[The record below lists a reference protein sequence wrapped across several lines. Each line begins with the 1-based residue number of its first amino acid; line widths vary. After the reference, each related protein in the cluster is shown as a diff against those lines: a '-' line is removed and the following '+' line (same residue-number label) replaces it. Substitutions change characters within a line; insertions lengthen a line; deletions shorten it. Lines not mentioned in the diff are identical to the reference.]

1 MEEVI
6 SSRWNLSRWAIEHR
20 AFTAFALILILIAG
34 TQAYFTLGRAE
45 DPSFKIKTA
54 IVSAEWPGATAAEM
68 QNQVA
73 DRIESKLRQLP
84 YLDFLRT
91 YCLPNRVLIMVQ
103 LRDDIPK
110 SQVDEIW
117 YQTRKKLDDLQPDLP
132 PTLLGPN
139 VNDEYGDVY
148 SAIYAFQGDGYTPA
162 ELKKI
167 CETARKRVLLLR
179 EVEKVDLLGDQGE
192 KIFVEFSQEKLN
204 SLAISPND
212 LFDALRNHNDLRS
225 AGSIDTASD
234 RIYLRLDKSL
244 CSEDRV
250 RNVPIDV
257 AGRTF
262 TLGDIAN
269 VYRGYDD
276 PPGTL
281 MRYNGRP
288 AVGIGIVMADNENVL
303 NLGEKVIHT
312 MKAFEAELPAGVE
325 VGEIAF
331 QPKIVEESVTEF
343 LRSFAE
349 ALVIVLLVSFLSL
362 GLRTGVVVA
371 VSVPVVLAIVF
382 VVMEMIGM
390 DFDRIS
396 LGALILALGL
406 LVDDAII
413 AIEMMSV
420 KLEEGW
426 DRASAATYTWQSTA
440 FPMLSGTLITAA
452 GFLPV
457 GIAKSAAGEYAG
469 GIFWVVGI
477 ALITSW
483 FVAVIFI
490 PYLGM
495 LLLPDKH
502 SAATKPLL
510 TRAFN
515 KIFRRGV
522 SQAATDTLT
531 AEEQPHFEHGTAA
544 YNRPFHRLMRG
555 FITFCVSRPYLVVGA
570 TLVSFIASLVAFT
583 TLQQQ
588 FFPTSSRLEVLVDL
602 RLPEGSSIEATE
614 RLTHHTEDY
623 LNQLQK
629 DNPND
634 PYFEHYTSYIGI
646 GAARFFLALN
656 PDLPDPSFAKI
667 VIVSKDLKKRE
678 ELVARIQEM
687 MQNDPE
693 YSVAR
698 CRVNRLEFGPP
709 VGFPVQFRV
718 TGEDTNTLDKIARQV
733 LETMKG
739 DPAMIDPHIDVGE
752 QAKSIDMQLDHR
764 RLATMKLSPQ
774 RVADTMQAM
783 LSGVNVTQVR
793 EGTELVDIVVRAA
806 DEDRSNPAAIGDL
819 MVRSDSGAT
828 MSLNQVAHITPIQ
841 EPPILWRRNQESLLT
856 VRGDVVDGVQPP
868 DVSNRIYAKLANLRA
883 NLPPGYRIEQ
893 GGGVEESAKANKAL
907 FAVFPF
913 MIMVMLTLLMLQVQ
927 NFRKAFLVFGIAPLG
942 IIGATL
948 FLHIFNAP
956 FGFVALLGVI
966 ALAGMDMRNS
976 VILIDQIEQDMAHGL
991 SQWEA
996 VIESSVR
1003 RARPVVLTAAT
1014 AILAMIPLTRSVF
1027 WGPMAIA
1034 IMGGLSL
1041 ATFLTLLNL
1050 PALYVILFRVKK
1062 DEPVAD
1068 SIHSEPVYLAT

>member
-1 MEEVI
+1 MEEI
-6 SSRWNLSRWAIEHR
+6 SSSRWNLSRWAIEHR
-20 AFTAFALILILIAG
+20 AFTAFALILILVAG
-34 TQAYFTLGRAE
+34 TRAYFTLGRAE

-54 IVSAEWPGATAAEM
+54 IVSAQWPGATAAEM

-103 LRDDIPK
+103 LRDNIPK

-117 YQTRKKLDDLQPDLP
+117 YQTRKKLDDLRPSLP

-148 SAIYAFQGDGYTPA
+148 SAIYAFQGDGYTPG

-167 CETARKRVLLLR
+167 CETARKRVLLLQ
-179 EVEKVDLLGDQGE
+179 EVEKVDLLGNQGE

-225 AGSIDTASD
+225 AGSIDTTND

-257 AGRTF
+257 GGRTF
-262 TLGDIAN
+262 TLGDIAS
-269 VYRGYDD
+269 VSRGYDD
-276 PPGTL
+276 PPDTL

-288 AVGIGIVMADNENVL
+288 AIGIGVVMADNENVL
-303 NLGEKVIHT
+303 SLGENVTKT
-312 MKAFEAELPAGVE
+312 MQAFQAELPAGVDMG
-325 VGEIAF
+325 VIAF

-362 GLRTGVVVA
+362 GFRTGVVVA

-382 VVMEMIGM
+382 VVMEMMGM

-477 ALITSW
+477 ALVTSW

-490 PYLGM
+490 PYLGI
-495 LLLPDKH
+495 LLLPDLH
-502 SAATKPLL
+502 TTSNRKPLL
-510 TRAFN
+510 ARVASRFL
-515 KIFRRGV
+515 RRTV
-522 SQAATDTLT
+522 EPEETAKTDPDVK
-531 AEEQPHFEHGTAA
+531 EPHFEHASQA

-555 FITFCVSRPYLVVGA
+555 FITICVSRPYLVVGT
-570 TLVSFIASLVAFT
+570 TLIAFIAAVVGFT

-602 RLPEGSSIEATE
+602 RLPEGSSIEATQ
-614 RLTHHTEDY
+614 RLTHRMEEHLEA
-623 LNQLQK
+623 LQK
-629 DNPND
+629 THPDD

-667 VIVSKDLKKRE
+667 VIVSKDLVKRE
-678 ELVARIQEM
+678 ELVAKISETLQS
-687 MQNDPE
+687 DPE
-693 YSVAR
+693 FSIAR

-718 TGEDTNTLDKIARQV
+718 TGDDESTLNRIAYQV
-733 LETMKG
+733 LDVMKD

-764 RLATMKLSPQ
+764 RLAAMKLSPQ

-783 LSGVNVTQVR
+783 LTGVSVTQVR
-793 EGTELVDIVVRAA
+793 EGTELVDIVVRASE
-806 DEDRSNPAAIGDL
+806 EDRSNPATIGDL
-819 MVRSDSGAT
+819 MVRSDSGASL
-828 MSLNQVAHITPIQ
+828 SLNQVARITPVQ

-868 DVSNRIYAKLANLRA
+868 DVSNRIYAQLAEIRSQ
-883 NLPPGYRIEQ
+883 LPPGYRIEQ

-907 FAVFPF
+907 FAVFPV

-927 NFRKAFLVFGIAPLG
+927 NFRKALLVFGIAPLG

-948 FLHIFNAP
+948 FLHLFNAP
-956 FGFVALLGVI
+956 FGFVAMLGVI

-976 VILIDQIEQDMAHGL
+976 VILIDQIEQDMASGL

-1062 DEPVAD
+1062 DQSAVSEVAG
-1068 SIHSEPVYLAT
+1068 